1 VTGWGY
7 DAVAEKDTE
16 WSMCE
21 LIRKRFPEPAH
32 VVIRQVRNAAAFE
45 ATNTADAFAM
55 GVWPSRGLHLH
66 GFEIKVSRSDW
77 LNELK
82 KPWKSDAFQPFC
94 DFWWLVTSPGVV
106 QLGELPEG
114 WGHLERKGQRLECK
128 TEPTKNPDP
137 KPIPRT
143 LLAAI
148 VKRQGDPD
156 KAALREAD
164 QKGYERGVAQEKKL
178 QESERERHVA
188 LRDQVKAFEA
198 ASGVRIEIWSDGTK
212 IGEAVRVVLNGDVT
226 QRVRW
231 QRDSLAKIVTDL
243 DALIDAGANDEGGL
257 AS

>member
-1 VTGWGY
+1 
-7 DAVAEKDTE
+7 
-16 WSMCE
+16 MCE

-32 VVIRQVRNAAAFE
+32 VVIRQVRNAAAFD

-66 GFEIKVSRSDW
+66 GFEIKCSRSDW

-82 KPWKSDAFQPFC
+82 KPWKADAFQPFC

-106 QLGELPEG
+106 EFGELPES
-114 WGHLERKGQRLECK
+114 WGHLERKGQRLECR
-128 TEPTKNPDP
+128 TEATKNPDP

-156 KAALREAD
+156 KNALREAD
-164 QKGYERGVAQEKKL
+164 QKGYERGVEQEKKML
-178 QESERERHVA
+178 ELERENFKTLKERVS
-188 LRDQVKAFEA
+188 AFEA
-198 ASGVRIEIWSDGTK
+198 ASGVRIDTWTDGVK
-212 IGEAVRVVLNGDVT
+212 IGKAVRVVLSGDVT
-226 QRVRW
+226 QRVAW

-243 DALIDAGANDEGGL
+243 DQLIAAANNNEGDL